1 MRTWCS
7 EALGIGR
14 PPSPRQWWLTL
25 AGVFLLALAVR
36 SLHAVD
42 LADVMYTHRQ
52 PGTRM
57 AWRYDDTA
65 QAIRA
70 GEGILWPRDPDP
82 ARTGVMSRP
91 PGYGLYLVA
100 VYGTLGRSFFAA
112 QLVQNVLTSAA
123 CVVLV
128 LLTSRLVSFRVGA
141 LSGILA
147 AVLPHL
153 AYTSSFVL
161 PDSLS
166 ALTLLLGMWAL
177 SVAHPDGRRSWWW
190 SALAGAIFGATAW
203 LRPNALLLPPFVAVV
218 LLVVW
223 RNRRR
228 AVGHALAVLA
238 TAALVIS
245 PITIRNYLLTGEVIP
260 ISINGGLT
268 LWHGVTDVA
277 GFSAGARRRDQLV
290 MDEEATRYGN
300 PRYREWWAEPDGVLR
315 DRDRFRRSLL
325 VIRDNPG
332 LFARVMLRRM
342 GQMLNFAGGGPA
354 VVEPWTAAPAPDALT
369 RLPTDDADGDGE
381 PTRSHDLARTPRD
394 ARFLVPGRGA
404 AFLRPVVRPLQQV
417 LVAAMT
423 PLVVLGALA
432 LAWVRGRHAL
442 LLLALPIYFL
452 ATYSPFLYEWRVAVP
467 MHYTLC
473 AAAAAAVLLAKAGVQ
488 ALRTR
493 RGSRYSDTTP
503 ALDG

>member
-1 MRTWCS
+1 M
-7 EALGIGR
+7 GR
-14 PPSPRQWWLTL
+14 PTSRRQWWISL

-42 LADVMYTHRQ
+42 LADVMYSHRQ

-70 GEGILWPRDPDP
+70 GDGILWPRNPDP

-100 VYGTLGRSFFAA
+100 VYGMLGRSFFAA

-123 CVVLV
+123 CLV
-128 LLTSRLVSFRVGA
+128 LALLASRLVSFRVG
-141 LSGILA
+141 LLGGLIA

-166 ALTLLLGMWAL
+166 ALPLLLGMFAL
-177 SVAHPDGRRSWWW
+177 SFAHPDRPGSLRW

-203 LRPNALLLPPFVAVV
+203 LRPNALLLPPFVVLV
-218 LLVVW
+218 LLVISG
-223 RNRRR
+223 NRRR
-228 AVGHALAVLA
+228 AYGHALAVLA
-238 TAALVIS
+238 VAAAVIA
-245 PITIRNYLLTGEVIP
+245 PITVRNYLLVGELIP

-268 LWHGVTDVA
+268 LWHGVTDVGG

-290 MDEEATRYGN
+290 MDEEAARYGN
-300 PRYREWWAEPDGVLR
+300 PRYREWWAEPDGVVR
-315 DRDRFRRSLL
+315 DRDRFRRSLA
-325 VIRDNPG
+325 VIGDNPV
-332 LFARVMLRRM
+332 LFGRVMVRRM

-354 VVEPWTAAPAPDALT
+354 LVEPWGAAASEPAAGASTSEPD
-369 RLPTDDADGDGE
+369 DGDGE
-381 PTRSHDLARTPRD
+381 PARSHDLARTPRD
-394 ARFLVPGRGA
+394 ARFLAPGRA
-404 AFLRPVVRPLQQV
+404 VAWLRPVVRPLQQALLV
-417 LVAAMT
+417 TLTPLVAAG
-423 PLVVLGALA
+423 VLGLVWLHWRKAF
-432 LAWVRGRHAL
+432 
-442 LLLALPIYFL
+442 LLLALPLYFL

-473 AAAAAAVLLAKAGVQ
+473 AAAAAAALLLVAAPRA
-488 ALRTR
+488 ALRGR
-493 RGSRYSDTTP
+493 RSGSQNQ
-503 ALDG
+503 AG